1 MKPLHLKLNNFGPF
15 LKEEIDFS
23 KIDNN
28 ELFLISGKT
37 GSGKTMIFDAMTY
50 ALFGKASTEQ
60 REENDL
66 RSHFADGKQPMSVTF
81 EFQLN
86 HRIYKVHRQG
96 PYIKEGNTTKTNAKF
111 DVFEMV
117 DGKYEIRESKV
128 ISGTQFIIE
137 LLGVNADQFR
147 QLFILPQGE
156 FKRFLISNSREKQG
170 ILRTL
175 FDSEKFEA
183 IREIL
188 KEELKKEKAQI
199 ENRYQQ
205 IDLLWQEIESFDDDK
220 IKGLLEFATQQ
231 IDKLIE
237 NIPLLQAR
245 SKEILAFVNESKET
259 AIKEYEIIEK
269 KTLENNI
276 LKDNINQL
284 NKNKIDFVQLKEQQP
299 EIDEIEAKLK
309 LLQDITNLLN
319 YIENREKIETKIA
332 NSKKDISK
340 TNNKILNLDCD
351 KRNIDKEKKMLE
363 ENGDL
368 IESKT
373 SFIDKTRVLFNDINK
388 YQQSYLNIECLIT
401 EGEQLGDELN
411 NLIKGL
417 EKVEDSIGNNE
428 SDYEKII
435 ELNNAIT
442 NINNEINI
450 IKENEKAK
458 AELDKL
464 LGSKQELE
472 NQINEETTIMK
483 NLEIKLDHYDKSK
496 LDLNDKESFISEIK
510 SAVKIGDQ
518 CPICGNEIQDLGHH
532 IDFDSIAKR
541 QNEIKEIEANIHAI
555 KSNIAVHNSEIKF
568 VNEKISN
575 INIKTQSDFSLEVL
589 NKRLLENEN
598 ALNNQRDLNK
608 FIEQMKE
615 EKDNLTLQIH
625 NKQLR
630 LNKNESELKLCRD
643 LITEFETLSK
653 YNNITNFE
661 VDYKKYVQ
669 DVNQHQ
675 ELSKEIED
683 KLMQLSQRKLI
694 EQNNLNHYENQLET
708 YNNDLELNE
717 QSIEMEMSRLNL
729 TDDNDINEIIAW
741 RGEQEELEQKRDTYK
756 KRYHEFEMEI
766 ARLESLTKD
775 KELLDSDK
783 LKDEYE
789 QKKEK
794 MNTLIDE
801 YSAVHYQCQNNIN
814 KTQSIVSHINYLNQ
828 ELKDQQEIFQLA
840 EIVSGKNNKNL
851 TLENFVLIYYLDQ
864 IIAQANLRL
873 ATMSDNRYQLI
884 RREAVSHGLSG
895 LEIDVFDLHS
905 NKSRHISSLSG
916 GETFQSSLAL
926 ALGLSEIV
934 QQQSGGISLESIF
947 IDEGFG
953 TLDQETL
960 ETALDT
966 LLNLKSTGRMV
977 GIISHVS
984 ELKNRIP
991 LVLEVKSDQYQSS
1004 TRFKRN

>member
-1 MKPLHLKLNNFGPF
+1 
-15 LKEEIDFS
+15 
-23 KIDNN
+23 
-28 ELFLISGKT
+28 
-37 GSGKTMIFDAMTY
+37 
-50 ALFGKASTEQ
+50 
-60 REENDL
+60 
-66 RSHFADGKQPMSVTF
+66 
-81 EFQLN
+81 
-86 HRIYKVHRQG
+86 
-96 PYIKEGNTTKTNAKF
+96 
-111 DVFEMV
+111 
-117 DGKYEIRESKV
+117 
-128 ISGTQFIIE
+128 
-137 LLGVNADQFR
+137 
-147 QLFILPQGE
+147 
-156 FKRFLISNSREKQG
+156 
-170 ILRTL
+170 
-175 FDSEKFEA
+175 
-183 IREIL
+183 
-188 KEELKKEKAQI
+188 
-199 ENRYQQ
+199 
-205 IDLLWQEIESFDDDK
+205 
-220 IKGLLEFATQQ
+220 
-231 IDKLIE
+231 
-237 NIPLLQAR
+237 
-245 SKEILAFVNESKET
+245 
-259 AIKEYEIIEK
+259 
-269 KTLENNI
+269 
-276 LKDNINQL
+276 
-284 NKNKIDFVQLKEQQP
+284 
-299 EIDEIEAKLK
+299 
-309 LLQDITNLLN
+309 
-319 YIENREKIETKIA
+319 
-332 NSKKDISK
+332 
-340 TNNKILNLDCD
+340 
-351 KRNIDKEKKMLE
+351 
-363 ENGDL
+363 
-368 IESKT
+368 
-373 SFIDKTRVLFNDINK
+373 
-388 YQQSYLNIECLIT
+388 T

-411 NLIKGL
+411 DLIKGL
-417 EKVEDSIGNNE
+417 ETVEDSIGNNQ

-435 ELNNAIT
+435 ELNNTIT

-472 NQINEETTIMK
+472 NQINEETSILK
-483 NLEIKLDHYDKSK
+483 NLEIKLDRYDKTK

-510 SAVKIGDQ
+510 SAVNIGDQ

-729 TDDNDINEIIAW
+729 TDDNDIDEIIAW

-789 QKKEK
+789 LKKGK

>member
-1 MKPLHLKLNNFGPF
+1 
-15 LKEEIDFS
+15 
-23 KIDNN
+23 
-28 ELFLISGKT
+28 
-37 GSGKTMIFDAMTY
+37 
-50 ALFGKASTEQ
+50 
-60 REENDL
+60 
-66 RSHFADGKQPMSVTF
+66 
-81 EFQLN
+81 
-86 HRIYKVHRQG
+86 
-96 PYIKEGNTTKTNAKF
+96 
-111 DVFEMV
+111 
-117 DGKYEIRESKV
+117 
-128 ISGTQFIIE
+128 
-137 LLGVNADQFR
+137 
-147 QLFILPQGE
+147 
-156 FKRFLISNSREKQG
+156 
-170 ILRTL
+170 
-175 FDSEKFEA
+175 
-183 IREIL
+183 
-188 KEELKKEKAQI
+188 
-199 ENRYQQ
+199 
-205 IDLLWQEIESFDDDK
+205 
-220 IKGLLEFATQQ
+220 
-231 IDKLIE
+231 
-237 NIPLLQAR
+237 
-245 SKEILAFVNESKET
+245 
-259 AIKEYEIIEK
+259 
-269 KTLENNI
+269 
-276 LKDNINQL
+276 
-284 NKNKIDFVQLKEQQP
+284 
-299 EIDEIEAKLK
+299 
-309 LLQDITNLLN
+309 
-319 YIENREKIETKIA
+319 
-332 NSKKDISK
+332 
-340 TNNKILNLDCD
+340 
-351 KRNIDKEKKMLE
+351 
-363 ENGDL
+363 
-368 IESKT
+368 
-373 SFIDKTRVLFNDINK
+373 VLFNDINK

>member
-1 MKPLHLKLNNFGPF
+1 
-15 LKEEIDFS
+15 
-23 KIDNN
+23 
-28 ELFLISGKT
+28 
-37 GSGKTMIFDAMTY
+37 
-50 ALFGKASTEQ
+50 
-60 REENDL
+60 
-66 RSHFADGKQPMSVTF
+66 
-81 EFQLN
+81 
-86 HRIYKVHRQG
+86 
-96 PYIKEGNTTKTNAKF
+96 
-111 DVFEMV
+111 
-117 DGKYEIRESKV
+117 
-128 ISGTQFIIE
+128 
-137 LLGVNADQFR
+137 
-147 QLFILPQGE
+147 
-156 FKRFLISNSREKQG
+156 
-170 ILRTL
+170 
-175 FDSEKFEA
+175 
-183 IREIL
+183 
-188 KEELKKEKAQI
+188 
-199 ENRYQQ
+199 
-205 IDLLWQEIESFDDDK
+205 
-220 IKGLLEFATQQ
+220 
-231 IDKLIE
+231 
-237 NIPLLQAR
+237 
-245 SKEILAFVNESKET
+245 
-259 AIKEYEIIEK
+259 
-269 KTLENNI
+269 
-276 LKDNINQL
+276 
-284 NKNKIDFVQLKEQQP
+284 
-299 EIDEIEAKLK
+299 
-309 LLQDITNLLN
+309 
-319 YIENREKIETKIA
+319 
-332 NSKKDISK
+332 
-340 TNNKILNLDCD
+340 
-351 KRNIDKEKKMLE
+351 MLE

-368 IESKT
+368 IESKI

-388 YQQSYLNIECLIT
+388 YQQSYLNIERLRT

-411 NLIKGL
+411 DLIKGL
-417 EKVEDSIGNNE
+417 ETVEDSIGNNE

-435 ELNNAIT
+435 ELNNTIT

-472 NQINEETTIMK
+472 NQINEETSILK
-483 NLEIKLDHYDKSK
+483 NLEIKLDRYDKTK

-510 SAVKIGDQ
+510 SAVNIGDQ

-532 IDFDSIAKR
+532 IDFESIAKR

-630 LNKNESELKLCRD
+630 LNKNESDLKLCRD

-789 QKKEK
+789 LKKEK

>member
-1 MKPLHLKLNNFGPF
+1 
-15 LKEEIDFS
+15 
-23 KIDNN
+23 
-28 ELFLISGKT
+28 
-37 GSGKTMIFDAMTY
+37 
-50 ALFGKASTEQ
+50 
-60 REENDL
+60 
-66 RSHFADGKQPMSVTF
+66 
-81 EFQLN
+81 
-86 HRIYKVHRQG
+86 
-96 PYIKEGNTTKTNAKF
+96 
-111 DVFEMV
+111 
-117 DGKYEIRESKV
+117 
-128 ISGTQFIIE
+128 
-137 LLGVNADQFR
+137 
-147 QLFILPQGE
+147 
-156 FKRFLISNSREKQG
+156 
-170 ILRTL
+170 
-175 FDSEKFEA
+175 
-183 IREIL
+183 
-188 KEELKKEKAQI
+188 
-199 ENRYQQ
+199 
-205 IDLLWQEIESFDDDK
+205 
-220 IKGLLEFATQQ
+220 
-231 IDKLIE
+231 
-237 NIPLLQAR
+237 
-245 SKEILAFVNESKET
+245 
-259 AIKEYEIIEK
+259 
-269 KTLENNI
+269 
-276 LKDNINQL
+276 
-284 NKNKIDFVQLKEQQP
+284 
-299 EIDEIEAKLK
+299 
-309 LLQDITNLLN
+309 
-319 YIENREKIETKIA
+319 
-332 NSKKDISK
+332 
-340 TNNKILNLDCD
+340 
-351 KRNIDKEKKMLE
+351 IDKEKKMLE

-368 IESKT
+368 IESKI

-388 YQQSYLNIECLIT
+388 YQQSYLNIERLRT

-411 NLIKGL
+411 DLIKGL
-417 EKVEDSIGNNE
+417 ETVEDSIGNNQ

-435 ELNNAIT
+435 ELNNTIT

-472 NQINEETTIMK
+472 NQINEETSILK
-483 NLEIKLDHYDKSK
+483 NLEIKLDRYDKTK

-510 SAVKIGDQ
+510 SAVNIGDQ

-729 TDDNDINEIIAW
+729 TDDNDIDEIIAW

-789 QKKEK
+789 LKKGK

>member
-1 MKPLHLKLNNFGPF
+1 
-15 LKEEIDFS
+15 
-23 KIDNN
+23 
-28 ELFLISGKT
+28 
-37 GSGKTMIFDAMTY
+37 
-50 ALFGKASTEQ
+50 
-60 REENDL
+60 
-66 RSHFADGKQPMSVTF
+66 
-81 EFQLN
+81 
-86 HRIYKVHRQG
+86 
-96 PYIKEGNTTKTNAKF
+96 
-111 DVFEMV
+111 
-117 DGKYEIRESKV
+117 
-128 ISGTQFIIE
+128 
-137 LLGVNADQFR
+137 
-147 QLFILPQGE
+147 
-156 FKRFLISNSREKQG
+156 
-170 ILRTL
+170 
-175 FDSEKFEA
+175 
-183 IREIL
+183 
-188 KEELKKEKAQI
+188 
-199 ENRYQQ
+199 
-205 IDLLWQEIESFDDDK
+205 
-220 IKGLLEFATQQ
+220 
-231 IDKLIE
+231 
-237 NIPLLQAR
+237 
-245 SKEILAFVNESKET
+245 
-259 AIKEYEIIEK
+259 
-269 KTLENNI
+269 
-276 LKDNINQL
+276 
-284 NKNKIDFVQLKEQQP
+284 
-299 EIDEIEAKLK
+299 
-309 LLQDITNLLN
+309 
-319 YIENREKIETKIA
+319 
-332 NSKKDISK
+332 
-340 TNNKILNLDCD
+340 
-351 KRNIDKEKKMLE
+351 MLE

-368 IESKT
+368 IESKI

-388 YQQSYLNIECLIT
+388 YQQSYLNIERLRT

-442 NINNEINI
+442 NINNEINV

-472 NQINEETTIMK
+472 NQINEEKTILK
-483 NLEIKLDHYDKSK
+483 NLEIKLDRYDKSK

-541 QNEIKEIEANIHAI
+541 QNEIKEIEANIHTM

-575 INIKTQSDFSLEVL
+575 INIKTQSDLSLEVL

-598 ALNNQRDLNK
+598 ALNNQRELNK

-661 VDYKKYVQ
+661 VDYKKYIQ

-675 ELSKEIED
+675 EHSKEIED
-683 KLMQLSQRKLI
+683 KLIQLSQRKLI

-729 TDDNDINEIIAW
+729 TDNNDIDEIIAW
-741 RGEQEELEQKRDTYK
+741 RGEQAELEQKRDTYK

-766 ARLESLTKD
+766 ARLESLTKN

-789 QKKEK
+789 LKKGK

>member
-1 MKPLHLKLNNFGPF
+1 
-15 LKEEIDFS
+15 
-23 KIDNN
+23 
-28 ELFLISGKT
+28 
-37 GSGKTMIFDAMTY
+37 
-50 ALFGKASTEQ
+50 
-60 REENDL
+60 
-66 RSHFADGKQPMSVTF
+66 
-81 EFQLN
+81 
-86 HRIYKVHRQG
+86 
-96 PYIKEGNTTKTNAKF
+96 
-111 DVFEMV
+111 
-117 DGKYEIRESKV
+117 
-128 ISGTQFIIE
+128 
-137 LLGVNADQFR
+137 
-147 QLFILPQGE
+147 
-156 FKRFLISNSREKQG
+156 
-170 ILRTL
+170 
-175 FDSEKFEA
+175 
-183 IREIL
+183 
-188 KEELKKEKAQI
+188 
-199 ENRYQQ
+199 
-205 IDLLWQEIESFDDDK
+205 
-220 IKGLLEFATQQ
+220 
-231 IDKLIE
+231 
-237 NIPLLQAR
+237 
-245 SKEILAFVNESKET
+245 
-259 AIKEYEIIEK
+259 
-269 KTLENNI
+269 
-276 LKDNINQL
+276 
-284 NKNKIDFVQLKEQQP
+284 
-299 EIDEIEAKLK
+299 
-309 LLQDITNLLN
+309 
-319 YIENREKIETKIA
+319 
-332 NSKKDISK
+332 
-340 TNNKILNLDCD
+340 
-351 KRNIDKEKKMLE
+351 
-363 ENGDL
+363 
-368 IESKT
+368 
-373 SFIDKTRVLFNDINK
+373 
-388 YQQSYLNIECLIT
+388 
-401 EGEQLGDELN
+401 
-411 NLIKGL
+411 
-417 EKVEDSIGNNE
+417 
-428 SDYEKII
+428 
-435 ELNNAIT
+435 
-442 NINNEINI
+442 
-450 IKENEKAK
+450 AK

-472 NQINEETTIMK
+472 NQINEEKTILK
-483 NLEIKLDHYDKSK
+483 NLEIKLDRYDKSK

-541 QNEIKEIEANIHAI
+541 QNEIKEIEANIHTM

-575 INIKTQSDFSLEVL
+575 INIKTQSDLSLEVL

-598 ALNNQRDLNK
+598 ALNNQRELNK

-661 VDYKKYVQ
+661 VDYKKYIQ

-675 ELSKEIED
+675 EHSKEIED
-683 KLMQLSQRKLI
+683 KLIQLSQRKLI

-729 TDDNDINEIIAW
+729 TDNNDIDEIIAW
-741 RGEQEELEQKRDTYK
+741 RGEQAELEQKRDTYK

-766 ARLESLTKD
+766 ARLESLTKN

-789 QKKEK
+789 LKKGK

-864 IIAQANLRL
+864 IIAEANLRL

>member
-1 MKPLHLKLNNFGPF
+1 
-15 LKEEIDFS
+15 
-23 KIDNN
+23 
-28 ELFLISGKT
+28 
-37 GSGKTMIFDAMTY
+37 
-50 ALFGKASTEQ
+50 
-60 REENDL
+60 
-66 RSHFADGKQPMSVTF
+66 
-81 EFQLN
+81 
-86 HRIYKVHRQG
+86 
-96 PYIKEGNTTKTNAKF
+96 
-111 DVFEMV
+111 
-117 DGKYEIRESKV
+117 
-128 ISGTQFIIE
+128 
-137 LLGVNADQFR
+137 
-147 QLFILPQGE
+147 
-156 FKRFLISNSREKQG
+156 
-170 ILRTL
+170 
-175 FDSEKFEA
+175 
-183 IREIL
+183 
-188 KEELKKEKAQI
+188 
-199 ENRYQQ
+199 
-205 IDLLWQEIESFDDDK
+205 
-220 IKGLLEFATQQ
+220 
-231 IDKLIE
+231 
-237 NIPLLQAR
+237 
-245 SKEILAFVNESKET
+245 
-259 AIKEYEIIEK
+259 
-269 KTLENNI
+269 
-276 LKDNINQL
+276 
-284 NKNKIDFVQLKEQQP
+284 
-299 EIDEIEAKLK
+299 
-309 LLQDITNLLN
+309 
-319 YIENREKIETKIA
+319 
-332 NSKKDISK
+332 
-340 TNNKILNLDCD
+340 
-351 KRNIDKEKKMLE
+351 
-363 ENGDL
+363 
-368 IESKT
+368 
-373 SFIDKTRVLFNDINK
+373 
-388 YQQSYLNIECLIT
+388 
-401 EGEQLGDELN
+401 
-411 NLIKGL
+411 
-417 EKVEDSIGNNE
+417 
-428 SDYEKII
+428 DYEKII

-442 NINNEINI
+442 NINNEINV

-472 NQINEETTIMK
+472 NQINEEKTILK
-483 NLEIKLDHYDKSK
+483 NLEIKLDRYDKSK

-541 QNEIKEIEANIHAI
+541 QNEIKEIEANIHTM

-575 INIKTQSDFSLEVL
+575 INIKTQSDLSLEVL

-598 ALNNQRDLNK
+598 ALNNQRELNK

-661 VDYKKYVQ
+661 VDYKKYIQ

-675 ELSKEIED
+675 EHSKEIED
-683 KLMQLSQRKLI
+683 KLIQLSQRKLI

-729 TDDNDINEIIAW
+729 TDNNDIDEIIAW
-741 RGEQEELEQKRDTYK
+741 RGEQAELEQKRDTYK

-766 ARLESLTKD
+766 ARLESLTKN

-789 QKKEK
+789 LKKGK

>member
-1 MKPLHLKLNNFGPF
+1 
-15 LKEEIDFS
+15 
-23 KIDNN
+23 
-28 ELFLISGKT
+28 
-37 GSGKTMIFDAMTY
+37 
-50 ALFGKASTEQ
+50 
-60 REENDL
+60 
-66 RSHFADGKQPMSVTF
+66 
-81 EFQLN
+81 
-86 HRIYKVHRQG
+86 
-96 PYIKEGNTTKTNAKF
+96 
-111 DVFEMV
+111 
-117 DGKYEIRESKV
+117 
-128 ISGTQFIIE
+128 
-137 LLGVNADQFR
+137 
-147 QLFILPQGE
+147 
-156 FKRFLISNSREKQG
+156 
-170 ILRTL
+170 
-175 FDSEKFEA
+175 
-183 IREIL
+183 
-188 KEELKKEKAQI
+188 
-199 ENRYQQ
+199 
-205 IDLLWQEIESFDDDK
+205 
-220 IKGLLEFATQQ
+220 
-231 IDKLIE
+231 
-237 NIPLLQAR
+237 
-245 SKEILAFVNESKET
+245 
-259 AIKEYEIIEK
+259 
-269 KTLENNI
+269 
-276 LKDNINQL
+276 
-284 NKNKIDFVQLKEQQP
+284 
-299 EIDEIEAKLK
+299 
-309 LLQDITNLLN
+309 
-319 YIENREKIETKIA
+319 
-332 NSKKDISK
+332 
-340 TNNKILNLDCD
+340 
-351 KRNIDKEKKMLE
+351 
-363 ENGDL
+363 
-368 IESKT
+368 
-373 SFIDKTRVLFNDINK
+373 INK

-991 LVLEVKSDQYQSS
+991 LVLEVKSD
-1004 TRFKRN
+1004 

>member
-1 MKPLHLKLNNFGPF
+1 
-15 LKEEIDFS
+15 
-23 KIDNN
+23 
-28 ELFLISGKT
+28 
-37 GSGKTMIFDAMTY
+37 
-50 ALFGKASTEQ
+50 
-60 REENDL
+60 
-66 RSHFADGKQPMSVTF
+66 
-81 EFQLN
+81 
-86 HRIYKVHRQG
+86 
-96 PYIKEGNTTKTNAKF
+96 
-111 DVFEMV
+111 
-117 DGKYEIRESKV
+117 
-128 ISGTQFIIE
+128 
-137 LLGVNADQFR
+137 
-147 QLFILPQGE
+147 
-156 FKRFLISNSREKQG
+156 
-170 ILRTL
+170 
-175 FDSEKFEA
+175 
-183 IREIL
+183 
-188 KEELKKEKAQI
+188 
-199 ENRYQQ
+199 
-205 IDLLWQEIESFDDDK
+205 
-220 IKGLLEFATQQ
+220 
-231 IDKLIE
+231 
-237 NIPLLQAR
+237 
-245 SKEILAFVNESKET
+245 
-259 AIKEYEIIEK
+259 
-269 KTLENNI
+269 
-276 LKDNINQL
+276 
-284 NKNKIDFVQLKEQQP
+284 
-299 EIDEIEAKLK
+299 
-309 LLQDITNLLN
+309 
-319 YIENREKIETKIA
+319 
-332 NSKKDISK
+332 
-340 TNNKILNLDCD
+340 
-351 KRNIDKEKKMLE
+351 
-363 ENGDL
+363 
-368 IESKT
+368 
-373 SFIDKTRVLFNDINK
+373 
-388 YQQSYLNIECLIT
+388 
-401 EGEQLGDELN
+401 
-411 NLIKGL
+411 
-417 EKVEDSIGNNE
+417 
-428 SDYEKII
+428 YEKII

>member
-1 MKPLHLKLNNFGPF
+1 
-15 LKEEIDFS
+15 
-23 KIDNN
+23 
-28 ELFLISGKT
+28 
-37 GSGKTMIFDAMTY
+37 
-50 ALFGKASTEQ
+50 
-60 REENDL
+60 
-66 RSHFADGKQPMSVTF
+66 
-81 EFQLN
+81 
-86 HRIYKVHRQG
+86 
-96 PYIKEGNTTKTNAKF
+96 
-111 DVFEMV
+111 
-117 DGKYEIRESKV
+117 
-128 ISGTQFIIE
+128 
-137 LLGVNADQFR
+137 
-147 QLFILPQGE
+147 
-156 FKRFLISNSREKQG
+156 
-170 ILRTL
+170 
-175 FDSEKFEA
+175 
-183 IREIL
+183 
-188 KEELKKEKAQI
+188 
-199 ENRYQQ
+199 
-205 IDLLWQEIESFDDDK
+205 
-220 IKGLLEFATQQ
+220 
-231 IDKLIE
+231 
-237 NIPLLQAR
+237 
-245 SKEILAFVNESKET
+245 
-259 AIKEYEIIEK
+259 
-269 KTLENNI
+269 
-276 LKDNINQL
+276 
-284 NKNKIDFVQLKEQQP
+284 
-299 EIDEIEAKLK
+299 
-309 LLQDITNLLN
+309 
-319 YIENREKIETKIA
+319 
-332 NSKKDISK
+332 
-340 TNNKILNLDCD
+340 
-351 KRNIDKEKKMLE
+351 RNIDKEKKMLE

-368 IESKT
+368 IESKI

-388 YQQSYLNIECLIT
+388 YQQSYLNIERLRT

-411 NLIKGL
+411 DLIKGL
-417 EKVEDSIGNNE
+417 ETVEDSIGNNQ

-435 ELNNAIT
+435 ELNNTIT

-472 NQINEETTIMK
+472 NQINEETSILK
-483 NLEIKLDHYDKSK
+483 NLEIKLDRYDKTK

-510 SAVKIGDQ
+510 SAVNIGDQ

-729 TDDNDINEIIAW
+729 TDDNDIDEIIAW

-789 QKKEK
+789 LKKGK

>member
-1 MKPLHLKLNNFGPF
+1 
-15 LKEEIDFS
+15 
-23 KIDNN
+23 
-28 ELFLISGKT
+28 
-37 GSGKTMIFDAMTY
+37 
-50 ALFGKASTEQ
+50 
-60 REENDL
+60 
-66 RSHFADGKQPMSVTF
+66 
-81 EFQLN
+81 
-86 HRIYKVHRQG
+86 
-96 PYIKEGNTTKTNAKF
+96 
-111 DVFEMV
+111 
-117 DGKYEIRESKV
+117 
-128 ISGTQFIIE
+128 
-137 LLGVNADQFR
+137 
-147 QLFILPQGE
+147 
-156 FKRFLISNSREKQG
+156 
-170 ILRTL
+170 
-175 FDSEKFEA
+175 
-183 IREIL
+183 
-188 KEELKKEKAQI
+188 
-199 ENRYQQ
+199 
-205 IDLLWQEIESFDDDK
+205 
-220 IKGLLEFATQQ
+220 
-231 IDKLIE
+231 
-237 NIPLLQAR
+237 
-245 SKEILAFVNESKET
+245 
-259 AIKEYEIIEK
+259 
-269 KTLENNI
+269 
-276 LKDNINQL
+276 
-284 NKNKIDFVQLKEQQP
+284 
-299 EIDEIEAKLK
+299 
-309 LLQDITNLLN
+309 
-319 YIENREKIETKIA
+319 
-332 NSKKDISK
+332 
-340 TNNKILNLDCD
+340 

-368 IESKT
+368 IESKI

-388 YQQSYLNIECLIT
+388 YQQSYLNIERLRT

-411 NLIKGL
+411 DLIKGL
-417 EKVEDSIGNNE
+417 ETVEDSIGNNE

-435 ELNNAIT
+435 ELNNTIT

-472 NQINEETTIMK
+472 NQINEETSILK
-483 NLEIKLDHYDKSK
+483 NLEIKLDRYDKTK

-510 SAVKIGDQ
+510 SAVNIGDQ

-729 TDDNDINEIIAW
+729 TDDNDIDEIIAW

-789 QKKEK
+789 LKKGK

>member
-1 MKPLHLKLNNFGPF
+1 M
-15 LKEEIDFS
+15 
-23 KIDNN
+23 
-28 ELFLISGKT
+28 
-37 GSGKTMIFDAMTY
+37 
-50 ALFGKASTEQ
+50 
-60 REENDL
+60 R
-66 RSHFADGKQPMSVTF
+66 
-81 EFQLN
+81 
-86 HRIYKVHRQG
+86 
-96 PYIKEGNTTKTNAKF
+96 
-111 DVFEMV
+111 
-117 DGKYEIRESKV
+117 
-128 ISGTQFIIE
+128 
-137 LLGVNADQFR
+137 
-147 QLFILPQGE
+147 
-156 FKRFLISNSREKQG
+156 
-170 ILRTL
+170 
-175 FDSEKFEA
+175 
-183 IREIL
+183 
-188 KEELKKEKAQI
+188 
-199 ENRYQQ
+199 
-205 IDLLWQEIESFDDDK
+205 
-220 IKGLLEFATQQ
+220 
-231 IDKLIE
+231 
-237 NIPLLQAR
+237 
-245 SKEILAFVNESKET
+245 
-259 AIKEYEIIEK
+259 
-269 KTLENNI
+269 
-276 LKDNINQL
+276 
-284 NKNKIDFVQLKEQQP
+284 
-299 EIDEIEAKLK
+299 
-309 LLQDITNLLN
+309 
-319 YIENREKIETKIA
+319 
-332 NSKKDISK
+332 
-340 TNNKILNLDCD
+340 
-351 KRNIDKEKKMLE
+351 
-363 ENGDL
+363 
-368 IESKT
+368 
-373 SFIDKTRVLFNDINK
+373 
-388 YQQSYLNIECLIT
+388 T
-401 EGEQLGDELN
+401 EGEQLDDELN
-411 NLIKGL
+411 SLIKGL

-428 SDYEKII
+428 SNYEKII

-442 NINNEINI
+442 NINNEINV

-472 NQINEETTIMK
+472 NQINEEKTILK
-483 NLEIKLDHYDKSK
+483 NLEIKLDRYDKSK

-598 ALNNQRDLNK
+598 ALSNQRDLNK

-661 VDYKKYVQ
+661 VDYKKYIQ

-675 ELSKEIED
+675 EHSKEIED
-683 KLMQLSQRKLI
+683 KLIQLSQRKLI

-789 QKKEK
+789 LKKGK

-814 KTQSIVSHINYLNQ
+814 KTQTIVSHINYLNQ

>member
-1 MKPLHLKLNNFGPF
+1 
-15 LKEEIDFS
+15 
-23 KIDNN
+23 
-28 ELFLISGKT
+28 
-37 GSGKTMIFDAMTY
+37 
-50 ALFGKASTEQ
+50 
-60 REENDL
+60 
-66 RSHFADGKQPMSVTF
+66 
-81 EFQLN
+81 
-86 HRIYKVHRQG
+86 
-96 PYIKEGNTTKTNAKF
+96 
-111 DVFEMV
+111 
-117 DGKYEIRESKV
+117 
-128 ISGTQFIIE
+128 
-137 LLGVNADQFR
+137 
-147 QLFILPQGE
+147 
-156 FKRFLISNSREKQG
+156 
-170 ILRTL
+170 
-175 FDSEKFEA
+175 
-183 IREIL
+183 
-188 KEELKKEKAQI
+188 
-199 ENRYQQ
+199 
-205 IDLLWQEIESFDDDK
+205 
-220 IKGLLEFATQQ
+220 
-231 IDKLIE
+231 
-237 NIPLLQAR
+237 
-245 SKEILAFVNESKET
+245 
-259 AIKEYEIIEK
+259 
-269 KTLENNI
+269 
-276 LKDNINQL
+276 
-284 NKNKIDFVQLKEQQP
+284 
-299 EIDEIEAKLK
+299 
-309 LLQDITNLLN
+309 
-319 YIENREKIETKIA
+319 
-332 NSKKDISK
+332 
-340 TNNKILNLDCD
+340 
-351 KRNIDKEKKMLE
+351 MLE

-368 IESKT
+368 IESKI

-388 YQQSYLNIECLIT
+388 YQQSYLNIERLRT

-411 NLIKGL
+411 DLIKGL
-417 EKVEDSIGNNE
+417 ETVEDSIGNNE

-435 ELNNAIT
+435 ELNNTIT

-472 NQINEETTIMK
+472 NQINEETSILK
-483 NLEIKLDHYDKSK
+483 NLEIKLDRYDKTK

-510 SAVKIGDQ
+510 SAVNIGDQ

-532 IDFDSIAKR
+532 IDFESIAKR

-608 FIEQMKE
+608 FIEQMKK

-789 QKKEK
+789 LKKEK

>member
-1 MKPLHLKLNNFGPF
+1 
-15 LKEEIDFS
+15 
-23 KIDNN
+23 
-28 ELFLISGKT
+28 
-37 GSGKTMIFDAMTY
+37 
-50 ALFGKASTEQ
+50 
-60 REENDL
+60 
-66 RSHFADGKQPMSVTF
+66 
-81 EFQLN
+81 
-86 HRIYKVHRQG
+86 
-96 PYIKEGNTTKTNAKF
+96 
-111 DVFEMV
+111 
-117 DGKYEIRESKV
+117 
-128 ISGTQFIIE
+128 
-137 LLGVNADQFR
+137 
-147 QLFILPQGE
+147 
-156 FKRFLISNSREKQG
+156 
-170 ILRTL
+170 
-175 FDSEKFEA
+175 
-183 IREIL
+183 
-188 KEELKKEKAQI
+188 
-199 ENRYQQ
+199 
-205 IDLLWQEIESFDDDK
+205 
-220 IKGLLEFATQQ
+220 
-231 IDKLIE
+231 
-237 NIPLLQAR
+237 
-245 SKEILAFVNESKET
+245 
-259 AIKEYEIIEK
+259 
-269 KTLENNI
+269 
-276 LKDNINQL
+276 
-284 NKNKIDFVQLKEQQP
+284 
-299 EIDEIEAKLK
+299 
-309 LLQDITNLLN
+309 
-319 YIENREKIETKIA
+319 
-332 NSKKDISK
+332 
-340 TNNKILNLDCD
+340 
-351 KRNIDKEKKMLE
+351 
-363 ENGDL
+363 
-368 IESKT
+368 
-373 SFIDKTRVLFNDINK
+373 
-388 YQQSYLNIECLIT
+388 
-401 EGEQLGDELN
+401 
-411 NLIKGL
+411 
-417 EKVEDSIGNNE
+417 
-428 SDYEKII
+428 
-435 ELNNAIT
+435 
-442 NINNEINI
+442 NI

>member
-1 MKPLHLKLNNFGPF
+1 
-15 LKEEIDFS
+15 
-23 KIDNN
+23 
-28 ELFLISGKT
+28 
-37 GSGKTMIFDAMTY
+37 
-50 ALFGKASTEQ
+50 
-60 REENDL
+60 
-66 RSHFADGKQPMSVTF
+66 
-81 EFQLN
+81 
-86 HRIYKVHRQG
+86 
-96 PYIKEGNTTKTNAKF
+96 
-111 DVFEMV
+111 
-117 DGKYEIRESKV
+117 
-128 ISGTQFIIE
+128 
-137 LLGVNADQFR
+137 
-147 QLFILPQGE
+147 
-156 FKRFLISNSREKQG
+156 
-170 ILRTL
+170 
-175 FDSEKFEA
+175 
-183 IREIL
+183 
-188 KEELKKEKAQI
+188 
-199 ENRYQQ
+199 
-205 IDLLWQEIESFDDDK
+205 
-220 IKGLLEFATQQ
+220 
-231 IDKLIE
+231 
-237 NIPLLQAR
+237 
-245 SKEILAFVNESKET
+245 
-259 AIKEYEIIEK
+259 
-269 KTLENNI
+269 
-276 LKDNINQL
+276 
-284 NKNKIDFVQLKEQQP
+284 
-299 EIDEIEAKLK
+299 
-309 LLQDITNLLN
+309 
-319 YIENREKIETKIA
+319 
-332 NSKKDISK
+332 
-340 TNNKILNLDCD
+340 
-351 KRNIDKEKKMLE
+351 
-363 ENGDL
+363 
-368 IESKT
+368 
-373 SFIDKTRVLFNDINK
+373 DKTRVLFNDINK
-388 YQQSYLNIECLIT
+388 YQQSYLNIERLRT

-411 NLIKGL
+411 DLIKGL
-417 EKVEDSIGNNE
+417 ETVEDSIGNNQ

-435 ELNNAIT
+435 ELNNTIT

-472 NQINEETTIMK
+472 NQINEETSILK
-483 NLEIKLDHYDKSK
+483 NLEIKLDRYDKTK

-510 SAVKIGDQ
+510 SAVNIGDQ

-729 TDDNDINEIIAW
+729 TDDNDIDEIIAW

-789 QKKEK
+789 LKKGK

>member
-1 MKPLHLKLNNFGPF
+1 
-15 LKEEIDFS
+15 
-23 KIDNN
+23 
-28 ELFLISGKT
+28 
-37 GSGKTMIFDAMTY
+37 
-50 ALFGKASTEQ
+50 
-60 REENDL
+60 
-66 RSHFADGKQPMSVTF
+66 
-81 EFQLN
+81 
-86 HRIYKVHRQG
+86 
-96 PYIKEGNTTKTNAKF
+96 
-111 DVFEMV
+111 
-117 DGKYEIRESKV
+117 
-128 ISGTQFIIE
+128 
-137 LLGVNADQFR
+137 
-147 QLFILPQGE
+147 
-156 FKRFLISNSREKQG
+156 
-170 ILRTL
+170 
-175 FDSEKFEA
+175 
-183 IREIL
+183 
-188 KEELKKEKAQI
+188 
-199 ENRYQQ
+199 
-205 IDLLWQEIESFDDDK
+205 
-220 IKGLLEFATQQ
+220 
-231 IDKLIE
+231 
-237 NIPLLQAR
+237 
-245 SKEILAFVNESKET
+245 
-259 AIKEYEIIEK
+259 
-269 KTLENNI
+269 
-276 LKDNINQL
+276 
-284 NKNKIDFVQLKEQQP
+284 
-299 EIDEIEAKLK
+299 
-309 LLQDITNLLN
+309 
-319 YIENREKIETKIA
+319 
-332 NSKKDISK
+332 
-340 TNNKILNLDCD
+340 
-351 KRNIDKEKKMLE
+351 RNIDKEKKMLE

-368 IESKT
+368 IESKI

-388 YQQSYLNIECLIT
+388 YQQSYLNIERLRT

-411 NLIKGL
+411 DLIKGL
-417 EKVEDSIGNNE
+417 ETVEDSIGNNE

-435 ELNNAIT
+435 ELNNTIT

-472 NQINEETTIMK
+472 NQINEETSILK
-483 NLEIKLDHYDKSK
+483 NLEIKLDRYDKTK

-510 SAVKIGDQ
+510 SAVNIGDQ

-683 KLMQLSQRKLI
+683 KLMQLSQRKSI

-729 TDDNDINEIIAW
+729 TDDNDIDEIIAW

-789 QKKEK
+789 LKKGK

>member
-1 MKPLHLKLNNFGPF
+1 
-15 LKEEIDFS
+15 
-23 KIDNN
+23 
-28 ELFLISGKT
+28 
-37 GSGKTMIFDAMTY
+37 
-50 ALFGKASTEQ
+50 
-60 REENDL
+60 
-66 RSHFADGKQPMSVTF
+66 
-81 EFQLN
+81 
-86 HRIYKVHRQG
+86 
-96 PYIKEGNTTKTNAKF
+96 
-111 DVFEMV
+111 
-117 DGKYEIRESKV
+117 
-128 ISGTQFIIE
+128 
-137 LLGVNADQFR
+137 
-147 QLFILPQGE
+147 
-156 FKRFLISNSREKQG
+156 
-170 ILRTL
+170 
-175 FDSEKFEA
+175 
-183 IREIL
+183 
-188 KEELKKEKAQI
+188 
-199 ENRYQQ
+199 
-205 IDLLWQEIESFDDDK
+205 
-220 IKGLLEFATQQ
+220 
-231 IDKLIE
+231 
-237 NIPLLQAR
+237 
-245 SKEILAFVNESKET
+245 
-259 AIKEYEIIEK
+259 
-269 KTLENNI
+269 
-276 LKDNINQL
+276 
-284 NKNKIDFVQLKEQQP
+284 
-299 EIDEIEAKLK
+299 
-309 LLQDITNLLN
+309 
-319 YIENREKIETKIA
+319 
-332 NSKKDISK
+332 
-340 TNNKILNLDCD
+340 
-351 KRNIDKEKKMLE
+351 MLE

-368 IESKT
+368 IESKI

-388 YQQSYLNIECLIT
+388 YQQSYLNIERLRT
-401 EGEQLGDELN
+401 EDEQLGDELN

-442 NINNEINI
+442 NINNEINV

-464 LGSKQELE
+464 LDSKQDLE
-472 NQINEETTIMK
+472 NQINEETSILK
-483 NLEIKLDHYDKSK
+483 NLEIKLDRYDKSK

-541 QNEIKEIEANIHAI
+541 QNEIKEIEANIHTM

-575 INIKTQSDFSLEVL
+575 INIKTQSDLSLEVL

-661 VDYKKYVQ
+661 VDYKRYVQ

-675 ELSKEIED
+675 EHSKQIED
-683 KLMQLSQRKLI
+683 KLIQLSQRKLI

-729 TDDNDINEIIAW
+729 TDDNDIDEIIAW
-741 RGEQEELEQKRDTYK
+741 RGEQEELEQKKDTYK

-783 LKDEYE
+783 LIDEYE
-789 QKKEK
+789 LKKGK

-801 YSAVHYQCQNNIN
+801 YSAVHYQCQNNIK